1 MALIQFTKV
10 VKDGAA
16 AVVVGAKVFIKYH
29 GSNAK
34 APVFSDAGGTTA
46 LAQPLTSIAGGVVT
60 FYARDD
66 RSYRAEAFNAGQTAL
81 IAAGPIASGPGTFA

>member
-1 MALIQFTKV
+1 MALIQISKV

-16 AVVVGAKVFIKYH
+16 AVVVGAKVTVRYL

-34 APVFSDAGGTTA
+34 APVFSDALGATP
-46 LAQPLTSIAGGVVT
+46 LAQPLTSIAGGVVA

-66 RSYRAEAFNAGQTAL
+66 RSYSIEAYN
-81 IAAGPIASGPGTFA
+81 AAGTTLLSRGVLSSGPGSIV